1 MSKFLFA
8 AVLALAVAFSAH
20 AQPPAPSGHWTTSW
34 YASPQ
39 PVWPAE
45 FVLPSNVPAYLDK
58 QTLRETV
65 RLSNGGAR
73 LRLVFSNRYGRE
85 PVPIA
90 DVRVGHGEEP
100 SHNVTFDGQRA
111 AMIVPGAQLISDP
124 VELAVAPLTEL
135 VVTSYYPQRV
145 PVASFH
151 WGAQQTVQFAGG
163 SWNGQ
168 GPFQAEGKFTG
179 RLFLTAVL
187 VDSAP
192 AARTVVVLG
201 DSITDGN
208 GSTPDAHR
216 RWPDYLAARLAP
228 QGIGVVNA
236 GISGGR
242 LARDGMGV
250 SALARL
256 EQDVFTQPGV
266 AALIVL
272 LGTNDIGWPG
282 GPFAR
287 QEPPSSL
294 AELRA
299 AYTQLIT
306 AARLRG
312 IRVIGATVPPF
323 EGALEGT
330 QFAGHYSPAKDAL
343 RREFNDWIRAE
354 APLAQVLDVDRLL
367 RDPARPSRLLPRF
380 DSGDHLHPGD
390 AGYEA
395 MAQAVDLA
403 RVLQP

>member
-1 MSKFLFA
+1 MSKFLIA
-8 AVLALAVAFSAH
+8 ATLALVVSFSAQ
-20 AQPPAPSGHWTTSW
+20 AEPAAPSGHWITSW

-73 LRLVFSNRYGRE
+73 LRLVFSNRYGKQ

-90 DVRVGHGEEP
+90 DVRVGHGKAP
-100 SHNVTFDGQRA
+100 LHTVTFGGQRA

-124 VELAVAPLTEL
+124 VELAVAPLTAL

-168 GPFQAEGKFTG
+168 SPFKAEGKFTG
-179 RLFLTAVL
+179 RLFLNAVL

-208 GSTPDAHR
+208 GSTPDAQR

-228 QGIGVVNA
+228 QGISVVNA

-250 SALARL
+250 NALARL
-256 EQDVFTQPGV
+256 EQDVFSQPGV

-287 QEPPSSL
+287 QESPSSL
-294 AELRA
+294 PELCA

-330 QFAGHYSPAKDAL
+330 PFAGHYSPAKDAL
-343 RREFNDWIRAE
+343 RRKFNDWIRTG
-354 APLAQVLDVDRLL
+354 APLDQVLDVDRLL

-390 AGYEA
+390 LGYEA

-403 RVLQP
+403 RMLLR